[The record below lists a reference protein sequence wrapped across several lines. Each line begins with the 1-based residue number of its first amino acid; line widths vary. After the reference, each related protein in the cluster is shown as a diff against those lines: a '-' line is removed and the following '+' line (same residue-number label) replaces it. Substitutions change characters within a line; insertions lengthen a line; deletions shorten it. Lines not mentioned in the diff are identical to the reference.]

1 MSHRDASGS
10 AAADPP
16 PGQAPSGDAELALL
30 QRRFERERTSRKAA
44 ESLLVQKSRE
54 LYTTAQKARDSERRL
69 TLALWASGEGIWDWS
84 AEQDRIHMQGLEVA
98 GQPVNLEIDTLA
110 ALMGQ
115 VHAADRDAAMLSFKL
130 YTSGASD
137 DIDTAF
143 RLPFAGALR
152 WVRLRGRALER
163 DATGRP
169 VKIAGTIKDVTS
181 QREAEQ
187 SLQVLAHAFASAH
200 EALVVVDAQGR
211 IVQANEAFCGLAG
224 KAMGELEG
232 QPLAL
237 LVTLNEYADFD
248 GVWCGES
255 VLGQPG
261 HERHVEVTVAPVAG
275 MPGHGNCYIVALRDV
290 SQRREAE
297 AALQRQALRDAL
309 TALPNRVA
317 LIRHLEVR
325 IMQARQSAEPV
336 TACAEPFALI
346 FVDLDGFK
354 PVNDMLGHHAGDLV
368 LQQVAE
374 RMGTAVPEAFLARW
388 GGDEFVLVLPG
399 PSGEDEARTAA
410 ERLQLAMAPPLPV
423 LGQSVSVT
431 TSVGAV
437 CFPHDGSDA
446 PTLLRRADA
455 AMYAAKDRG
464 RNRLVV
470 FEPALDEQLQ
480 RKTRLQA
487 QLRSDADRAAFH
499 FVVQPKVNASGV
511 CTGGELL
518 MRWTTDFFGPVLP
531 AEFILLAEQS
541 GLIDSLGRQAL
552 DAAAQLATQLRRLGL
567 RHSVAVNL
575 SPRQLLDEG
584 IVQVVMDA
592 CARHGA
598 DPGQLELELTES
610 ALVTDI
616 DQVAARLVRL
626 RDHGFKIAL
635 DDFGTGYS
643 SLSHLRALPF
653 HKVKIDRS
661 FVNDLEADRRSIIML
676 QGIVQL
682 CRSLGLSTVAEG
694 VETAWQFECLRDI
707 GIEEFQGYHFARP
720 QPCARWLDELSGAGA
735 EAMWDC
741 SATSPGELRCSHPLA
756 ARIDVE
762 ASIAPG
768 QDSPRSIES
777 PRSEGSWSHIPAKQ
791 RDPTSDGSPALNL
804 TDSQPR

>member
-1 MSHRDASGS
+1 MSHREAGGP
-10 AAADPP
+10 AAAGPLP
-16 PGQAPSGDAELALL
+16 VEASQADAELALL
-30 QRRFERERTSRKAA
+30 QRRFERERASRKAA
-44 ESLLVQKSRE
+44 ESLLVEKSRE
-54 LYTTAQKARDSERRL
+54 LYNAAQTALESERRL

-84 AEQDRIHMQGLEVA
+84 ADQDRIRVQGLEVA
-98 GQPVNLEIDTLA
+98 GHPVTLDVDTLD

-115 VHAADRDAAMLSFKL
+115 VHKADRDAALLSFKL
-130 YTSGASD
+130 YANGACD

-143 RLPFAGALR
+143 RLPLAGALR
-152 WVRLRGRALER
+152 WVRVRGRALER
-163 DATGRP
+163 DAAGRP
-169 VKIAGTIKDVTS
+169 VQIAGTIKDVTS

-187 SLQVLAHAFASAH
+187 SLQVMAHAFASAH
-200 EALVVVDAQGR
+200 EALVVVDSQGR
-211 IVQANEAFCGLAG
+211 IVQANEAFCSLAG
-224 KAMGELEG
+224 QALDALEG

-237 LVTLNEYADFD
+237 LVTLNDDAGFD
-248 GVWCGES
+248 GAWSGES

-275 MPGHGNCYIVALRDV
+275 HAGHGNCYIVALRDV

-297 AALQRQALRDAL
+297 AALQRQALHDAL
-309 TALPNRVA
+309 TALPNRAA
-317 LIRHLEVR
+317 LMRHLEDR
-325 IMQARQSAEPV
+325 ITRARHHAAPE

-354 PVNDMLGHHAGDLV
+354 PINDMLGHHAGDLV

-374 RMGTAVPEAFLARW
+374 RMGAAVHKAFLARW
-388 GGDEFVLVLPG
+388 GGDEFVLVLPS

-410 ERLQLAMAPPLPV
+410 ERLQLAMAPPLLV

-431 TSVGAV
+431 PSVGAV
-437 CFPHDGSDA
+437 RFPHDGSDA

-487 QLRSDADRAAFH
+487 QLRSDAERAAFH
-499 FVVQPKVNASGV
+499 FVVQAKVNASGV

-518 MRWTTDFFGPVLP
+518 MRWTTDFFGPVSP
-531 AEFILLAEQS
+531 AEFIPLAEQS
-541 GLIDSLGRQAL
+541 GLIESLGRQAL
-552 DAAAQLATQLRRLGL
+552 DAAAQLATQLRGLGL
-567 RHSVAVNL
+567 RQSVAVNL
-575 SPRQLLDEG
+575 SPRQLLDED
-584 IVQVVMDA
+584 IVQVIMDA
-592 CARHGA
+592 CTRHGA

-616 DQVAARLVRL
+616 GQVATRLVRL
-626 RDHGFKIAL
+626 RNHGFKIAL

-661 FVNDLEADRRSIIML
+661 FVSDLDTDRRSIIVL

-694 VETAWQFECLRDI
+694 VETAWQFERLRDI

-720 QPCARWLDELSGAGA
+720 QPCARWLGELSGVGP
-735 EAMWDC
+735 EAMPD
-741 SATSPGELRCSHPLA
+741 
-756 ARIDVE
+756 
-762 ASIAPG
+762 
-768 QDSPRSIES
+768 
-777 PRSEGSWSHIPAKQ
+777 RSEK
-791 RDPTSDGSPALNL
+791 PTG
-804 TDSQPR
+804 

>member
-1 MSHRDASGS
+1 MSHREAGGP
-10 AAADPP
+10 AAAGPQP
-16 PGQAPSGDAELALL
+16 FQAPSGDTELALL
-30 QRRFERERTSRKAA
+30 QRRFERERASRKAA
-44 ESLLVQKSRE
+44 ESLLMQKSRE
-54 LYTTAQKARDSERRL
+54 LYTAAQSALESERRL

-84 AEQDRIHMQGLEVA
+84 ADQDRIHVQGLEVA
-98 GQPVNLEIDTLA
+98 GEPVALDIDTLA
-110 ALMGQ
+110 ELMGQ
-115 VHAADRDAAMLSFKL
+115 VHAADRDAALLSFKL
-130 YTSGASD
+130 YANGARD

-143 RLPFAGALR
+143 RLPLAGALR
-152 WVRLRGRALER
+152 WVRVRGRALER
-163 DATGRP
+163 DAAGRP
-169 VKIAGTIKDVTS
+169 LKIAGTLKDVTS

-187 SLQVLAHAFASAH
+187 SLQVMAHAFASAH

-211 IVQANEAFCGLAG
+211 IVQANEAFCGLSG
-224 KAMGELEG
+224 QAMDALEG

-237 LVTLNEYADFD
+237 LVTLNDDAGFD
-248 GVWCGES
+248 GAWSGES

-275 MPGHGNCYIVALRDV
+275 HAGQGNCYIVALRDV

-297 AALQRQALRDAL
+297 AALQRQALHDAL
-309 TALPNRVA
+309 TALPNRAA
-317 LIRHLEVR
+317 LMRHLEDR
-325 IMQARQSAEPV
+325 ITRARHNAGPE

-368 LQQVAE
+368 LQQVSE
-374 RMGTAVPEAFLARW
+374 RMGAAVPEAFLARW
-388 GGDEFVLVLPG
+388 GGDEFVLVLPC
-399 PSGEDEARTAA
+399 PSGEDEARSAA
-410 ERLQLAMAPPLPV
+410 GRLQRAMAPPLPV
-423 LGQSVSVT
+423 LGQSLSVT
-431 TSVGAV
+431 PSVGAV

-480 RKTRLQA
+480 RRSRMQA
-487 QLRSDADRAAFH
+487 QLRTDAERAAFH

-518 MRWTTDFFGPVLP
+518 MRWTTDFFGPVSP
-531 AEFILLAEQS
+531 AEFIPLAEQS
-541 GLIDSLGRQAL
+541 GLIESLGRQAL
-552 DAAAQLATQLRRLGL
+552 DAAAQLVTQLRRLGL
-567 RHSVAVNL
+567 RQSVAVNL

-661 FVNDLEADRRSIIML
+661 FVSDLQANPRSIIVL

-720 QPCARWLDELSGAGA
+720 QPCARWLGELSGMGA
-735 EAMWDC
+735 EAMSGR
-741 SATSPGELRCSHPLA
+741 SAK
-756 ARIDVE
+756 
-762 ASIAPG
+762 
-768 QDSPRSIES
+768 
-777 PRSEGSWSHIPAKQ
+777 PA
-791 RDPTSDGSPALNL
+791 G
-804 TDSQPR
+804 

>member
-1 MSHRDASGS
+1 MSHREAGGPATAGS
-10 AAADPP
+10 PLLP
-16 PGQAPSGDAELALL
+16 APSGDAELALL
-30 QRRFERERTSRKAA
+30 QRRFERERAARKAA
-44 ESLLVQKSRE
+44 ESLLAEKSRE
-54 LYTTAQKARDSERRL
+54 LYTAAQAARDAERRL
-69 TLALWASGEGIWDWS
+69 SLALWASGEGIWDWT
-84 AEQDRIHMQGLEVA
+84 ANKDRIRMQGLEVA
-98 GQPVNLEIDTLA
+98 GQPVALDIDTLA
-110 ALMGQ
+110 ALMNQ
-115 VHAADRDAAMLSFKL
+115 VHAADRDAALLSFKL
-130 YTSGASD
+130 YASGARD

-143 RLPFAGALR
+143 RLPLAGTLR
-152 WVRLRGRALER
+152 WVRVRGRALER
-163 DATGRP
+163 DAAGRP

-181 QREAEQ
+181 QRDAEQ
-187 SLQVLAHAFASAH
+187 SLQVMAHAFASAH

-224 KAMGELEG
+224 QPMSALEG

-237 LVTLNEYADFD
+237 LVTLNEDAGFE
-248 GVWCGES
+248 GAWRGES

-275 MPGHGNCYIVALRDV
+275 HAGHGNCYIVALRDV
-290 SQRREAE
+290 TQRREAA
-297 AALQRQALRDAL
+297 AALQRQALHDAL
-309 TALPNRVA
+309 TALPNRAA
-317 LIRHLEVR
+317 LMQHLEDR
-325 IMQARQSAEPV
+325 ITQARHDADPE
-336 TACAEPFALI
+336 TACAEPFTLI

-354 PVNDMLGHHAGDLV
+354 PVNDMLGHQAGDQV
-368 LQQVAE
+368 LQQVAA
-374 RMGTAVPEAFLARW
+374 RMAAAVPEAFLARW

-410 ERLQLAMAPPLPV
+410 ERLHLAMVPPLPV

-431 TSVGAV
+431 PSVGAV
-437 CFPHDGSDA
+437 RFPHDGSDA

-470 FEPALDEQLQ
+470 FESALDEQLQ
-480 RKTRLQA
+480 RKTRLQS
-487 QLRSDADRAAFH
+487 QLRSDAERAAFH
-499 FVVQPKVNASGV
+499 FVVQPKVNAAGV

-518 MRWTTDFFGPVLP
+518 MRWTTEFFGPVSP
-531 AEFILLAEQS
+531 AEFIPLAEQL
-541 GLIDSLGRQAL
+541 GLIESLGRQAL

-567 RHSVAVNL
+567 RQSVAVNL

-598 DPGQLELELTES
+598 DPSQLELELTES

-616 DQVAARLVRL
+616 EQVAARLVLL
-626 RDHGFKIAL
+626 RDHGFNIAL

-661 FVNDLEADRRSIIML
+661 FVSDLDTDRRSIIVL
-676 QGIVQL
+676 QGIVHL
-682 CRSLGLSTVAEG
+682 CRSLGLRTVAEG

-720 QPCARWLDELSGAGA
+720 QSCALWLGELSRVGA
-735 EAMWDC
+735 EA
-741 SATSPGELRCSHPLA
+741 TTRRLA
-756 ARIDVE
+756 K
-762 ASIAPG
+762 
-768 QDSPRSIES
+768 
-777 PRSEGSWSHIPAKQ
+777 PAE
-791 RDPTSDGSPALNL
+791 
-804 TDSQPR
+804 

>member
-1 MSHRDASGS
+1 MSHREAGGP
-10 AAADPP
+10 AAAEPSPAHAPP
-16 PGQAPSGDAELALL
+16 VDAELALL
-30 QRRFERERTSRKAA
+30 QRRFDRERASRKAA
-44 ESLLVQKSRE
+44 ESLLVQKSGE
-54 LYTTAQKARDSERRL
+54 LYTAAQTAREAERRL
-69 TLALWASGEGIWDWS
+69 SLALWASGEGIWDWS
-84 AEQDRIHMQGLEVA
+84 ADEDRIHVQGLEVA
-98 GQPVNLEIDTLA
+98 GQPVALEVDTLA

-130 YTSGASD
+130 YASGARD

-163 DATGRP
+163 DAAGRP
-169 VKIAGTIKDVTS
+169 LKIAGTIKDVTS

-187 SLQVLAHAFASAH
+187 SLQVMAHAFASAH

-211 IVQANEAFCGLAG
+211 IVQANDAFCQLAG
-224 KAMGELEG
+224 QAMGALER

-237 LVTLNEYADFD
+237 LVTLNEDAGFD
-248 GVWCGES
+248 GAWSGES

-275 MPGHGNCYIVALRDV
+275 HAGHGNCYIVALRDV

-297 AALQRQALRDAL
+297 AALQRQALHDSL
-309 TALPNRVA
+309 TALPNRAA
-317 LIRHLEVR
+317 LMRYLADR
-325 IMQARQSAEPV
+325 IMQASRNADSA
-336 TACAEPFALI
+336 TACTEPFALI

-374 RMGTAVPEAFLARW
+374 RMSAAVPEAFLARW

-410 ERLQLAMAPPLPV
+410 ERLQLAMAPPLSV

-431 TSVGAV
+431 PSVGAV

-455 AMYAAKDRG
+455 AMYVAKDRG

-480 RKTRLQA
+480 RRTRMQA
-487 QLRSDADRAAFH
+487 QLRSDAESAAIH

-518 MRWTTDFFGPVLP
+518 MRWTTDFFGPVSP
-531 AEFILLAEQS
+531 AEFIPLAEQS
-541 GLIDSLGRQAL
+541 GLIEGLGRQAL

-567 RHSVAVNL
+567 RQSVSVNL
-575 SPRQLLDEG
+575 SPRQLLDED
-584 IVQVVMDA
+584 IVQVIMDA

-616 DQVAARLVRL
+616 EQVAARLVRL

-661 FVNDLEADRRSIIML
+661 FISDLEADRRSIIVL

-682 CRSLGLSTVAEG
+682 CRSLGLGTVAEG
-694 VETAWQFECLRDI
+694 VETAWQFEYLRDI
-707 GIEEFQGYHFARP
+707 GIEEFQGYHFAHP
-720 QPCARWLDELSGAGA
+720 QPCARWLGELSGAEA
-735 EAMWDC
+735 EAMSDC
-741 SATSPGELRCSHPLA
+741 LAKPPGESLF
-756 ARIDVE
+756 
-762 ASIAPG
+762 
-768 QDSPRSIES
+768 
-777 PRSEGSWSHIPAKQ
+777 
-791 RDPTSDGSPALNL
+791 
-804 TDSQPR
+804 